1 MRADLAREAETET
14 LVPRAAEALGPLTC
28 LVNNASTFELDLA
41 DTVTRAS
48 WDAHLETNL
57 RAPFLLTQAFARQL
71 PEGEA
76 GNVVNLLDQ
85 RVWNLTPYFV
95 SYTVS
100 KTGLWTLTRSLAL
113 ALAPR
118 IRVNAIG
125 PGPALKSPRQ
135 TEADFARQ
143 CEMTPLKRG
152 TSPEEICD
160 AVRFILGRARPD
172 RADDRARRRAAPGH
186 EAAARRLAAARIAKR
201 PGRAA
206 PDAARGPARP
216 GPSGS
221 TGPEPAPLAEI
232 AAAISSRSPA
242 VSSRPAAPQP
252 AVDLL
257 RRARADDGA
266 AHARPGQ
273 RPGHRHRGDRGAV
286 AQRDRPQRVAQREV
300 ALERGRAEVGRAT
313 APVVGRQR
321 ARCAAAS
328 KPSVSRPDC
337 IGL

>member
-1 MRADLAREAETET
+1 MSPEPLRTALVTGAARRIGRAIALDLARHGWAVAVHCHHSEEDARAVVRLIEQGGGRAALVRADLAQESETET
-14 LVPRAAEALGPLTC
+14 LVPRAAAALGPLTC

-71 PEGEA
+71 PAEQA

-125 PGPALKSPRQ
+125 PGPALRSPRQ

-152 TSPEEICD
+152 TTPGEICD
-160 AVRFILGRARPD
+160 AVRFILG
-172 RADDRARRRAAPGH
+172 APALTGQMIVLDGGQH
-186 EAAARRLAAARIAKR
+186 LGMKLP
-201 PGRAA
+201 PGVSL
-206 PDAARGPARP
+206 P
-216 GPSGS
+216 
-221 TGPEPAPLAEI
+221 PE
-232 AAAISSRSPA
+232 
-242 VSSRPAAPQP
+242 
-252 AVDLL
+252 
-257 RRARADDGA
+257 
-266 AHARPGQ
+266 
-273 RPGHRHRGDRGAV
+273 
-286 AQRDRPQRVAQREV
+286 
-300 ALERGRAEVGRAT
+300 
-313 APVVGRQR
+313 
-321 ARCAAAS
+321 
-328 KPSVSRPDC
+328 
-337 IGL
+337 

>member
-1 MRADLAREAETET
+1 MSPEILQVALVTGAARRIGRAIALDLARHGWAVAVHCNRSEPEAREVVGLIERGGGRAALVRADLAREAETET
-14 LVPRAAEALGPLTC
+14 LVPQAAAALGPLTC

-71 PEGEA
+71 PADQA
-76 GNVVNLLDQ
+76 GNVINLLDQ

-125 PGPALKSPRQ
+125 PGPALRSPRQ

-143 CEMTPLKRG
+143 CEATPLKRG

-160 AVRFILGRARPD
+160 AVRFILG
-172 RADDRARRRAAPGH
+172 APALTGQMIVLDGGQH
-186 EAAARRLAAARIAKR
+186 LGMKLP
-201 PGRAA
+201 PGVSL
-206 PDAARGPARP
+206 P
-216 GPSGS
+216 
-221 TGPEPAPLAEI
+221 PE
-232 AAAISSRSPA
+232 
-242 VSSRPAAPQP
+242 
-252 AVDLL
+252 
-257 RRARADDGA
+257 
-266 AHARPGQ
+266 
-273 RPGHRHRGDRGAV
+273 
-286 AQRDRPQRVAQREV
+286 
-300 ALERGRAEVGRAT
+300 
-313 APVVGRQR
+313 
-321 ARCAAAS
+321 
-328 KPSVSRPDC
+328 
-337 IGL
+337 

>member
-1 MRADLAREAETET
+1 MSPEPLRTALVTGAARRIGRAIALDLARHGWSVAVHCRSSVDEAREVVREIMAGGGRAALIQADLGRESEADS

-28 LVNNASTFELDLA
+28 LINNASTFELDLA

-57 RAPFLLTQAFARQL
+57 RAPFVLTQAFARQL
-71 PEGEA
+71 PEGQD
-76 GNVVNLLDQ
+76 GNVINLLDQ

-152 TSPEEICD
+152 TSPEEICE
-160 AVRFILGRARPD
+160 AVRFILG
-172 RADDRARRRAAPGH
+172 APALTGQMIVLDGGQH
-186 EAAARRLAAARIAKR
+186 LGMKLP
-201 PGRAA
+201 PGVSL
-206 PDAARGPARP
+206 P
-216 GPSGS
+216 
-221 TGPEPAPLAEI
+221 PE
-232 AAAISSRSPA
+232 
-242 VSSRPAAPQP
+242 
-252 AVDLL
+252 
-257 RRARADDGA
+257 
-266 AHARPGQ
+266 
-273 RPGHRHRGDRGAV
+273 
-286 AQRDRPQRVAQREV
+286 
-300 ALERGRAEVGRAT
+300 
-313 APVVGRQR
+313 
-321 ARCAAAS
+321 
-328 KPSVSRPDC
+328 
-337 IGL
+337 

>member
-1 MRADLAREAETET
+1 MSPEPLKTALVTGAARRIGRAIALDLARHGWSVAVHCSRSEAEAREVVGLVEQGGGRAALVRADLSHEAETET
-14 LVPRAAEALGPLTC
+14 LVPRAAAALGPLTC

-71 PEGEA
+71 PEGAA
-76 GNVVNLLDQ
+76 GNVINLLDQ

-152 TSPEEICD
+152 TNPAEICD
-160 AVRFILGRARPD
+160 AVRFIL
-172 RADDRARRRAAPGH
+172 AAPALTGQMIVLDGGQH
-186 EAAARRLAAARIAKR
+186 LGMKLP
-201 PGRAA
+201 PGVSL
-206 PDAARGPARP
+206 P
-216 GPSGS
+216 
-221 TGPEPAPLAEI
+221 PE
-232 AAAISSRSPA
+232 
-242 VSSRPAAPQP
+242 
-252 AVDLL
+252 
-257 RRARADDGA
+257 
-266 AHARPGQ
+266 
-273 RPGHRHRGDRGAV
+273 
-286 AQRDRPQRVAQREV
+286 
-300 ALERGRAEVGRAT
+300 
-313 APVVGRQR
+313 
-321 ARCAAAS
+321 
-328 KPSVSRPDC
+328 
-337 IGL
+337 